1 MLTSSPTP
9 RAVCASA
16 VALVALIPFPR
27 AIGAPAGCIL
37 VRAYEF
43 DRGNVRVHDVG
54 MSYADAEP
62 VVINAGQ
69 VPNTMEYDLAIP
81 VTARYE
87 LLGKYAALQSR
98 PVDVFLDDQL
108 LVRGFQSVTGSWQA
122 STAKWEKQTEV
133 EIAEGKHTLKLV
145 CPGPCIPHIVAFRLD
160 SPVPLPE
167 GWRRKPKPIE
177 ANLHHTWSGKP
188 EPGKYDFAAYV
199 RADGFVDAPQDYNP
213 ILPFEPLPPP
223 APRAERI
230 LEYLLIGGGKY
241 EVEATIA
248 PDEWGEE
255 WEARLA
261 VKISDERTETD
272 VLPLSADR
280 VRKMLE
286 HSRRLIGEF
295 RRMTGGGLLSAEYG
309 EAGDMLRELERL
321 EAMGQEE
328 RAKWE
333 GLYDLYVRA
342 FRLKNQVAL
351 SNPLIDFDRL
361 LFARRLTYDT
371 SHIYTTYF
379 DGSHRYGEGGGLFT
393 LSPMRP
399 DGAASP
405 VVRELSNTAIYR
417 DPDLSWDGTR
427 VLFSYKPDQP
437 TPCRIYEVGIDG
449 SGLRQLTDS
458 DYDDVDPCYLPS
470 GKMMFVSTRCRRV
483 VLCHNAFTV
492 SVLHTM
498 NGDGSDV
505 RCVSAN
511 TVNEFT
517 PSVLADGRVAYTRW
531 EYVDKH
537 LGNNQSMWIVN
548 PDGGSPTHVAGEHW
562 GPITLWE
569 PRQVPG
575 SPRIVT
581 TLAPH
586 MPIAVGAI
594 ALVDPADSCAS
605 PAVYRNL
612 TPEIPPP
619 HHFGW
624 HRPQMGYYCD
634 PCPLSED
641 YFIVSYAYGPD
652 DRKPTGYGLYLLDR
666 WNNRDLIYR
675 DPDISCFEA
684 IPVKPRVKPPAIP
697 EAEPVDTDTGR
708 FCVIDVYQG
717 LAGIR
722 RGSAKY
728 LRVVQEIPKPVSAQC
743 SGYGLQYPVISNY
756 GHLALK
762 RLLGTVPVEEDGS
775 AYFEAPADAG
785 LYFSALDED
794 FMEIQRMRALTQVA
808 PGETISCIGCHEHRT
823 TAPPNTVPAAMR
835 RSPSRI
841 VPPPAGARAIDFVR
855 DVQPVLNRHCARCH
869 TGENPSGDLDLSPA
883 PTNLFNVAYENL
895 TGRGLVSFIDVRRSD
910 SLPLRPAEY
919 YGSHAS
925 KLAEVLRTSHRE
937 RVSLPAGDFR
947 ALVTWIDLNAPYYG
961 TYLYT
966 RPGTVGGRELLTP
979 AIRKRLEAVY
989 ERRCASCH
997 QKEVARVHRIDFADV
1012 RRSPALLGPLSKAEG
1027 GTEACGSPVFLDL
1040 DDPDAKE
1047 IADALAQLER
1057 EIADNPR
1064 VDMLSERPPILD
1076 PNCRYEYRP

>member
-1 MLTSSPTP
+1 MRVIAGRQAVWPSVLALLPLLALQ
-9 RAVCASA
+9 RADQ
-16 VALVALIPFPR
+16 P
-27 AIGAPAGCIL
+27 PAGSIV

-69 VPNTMEYDLAIP
+69 LPNTMEYDLAIP
-81 VTARYE
+81 VSATYE
-87 LLGKYAALQSR
+87 LFAKYAALQSR
-98 PVDVFLDDQL
+98 PVDIFLDDD
-108 LVRGFQSVTGSWQA
+108 LVARGFTSVTGSWQA
-122 STAKWEKQTEV
+122 STAKWEKQAEV
-133 EIAEGKHTLKLV
+133 EIGRGKHTIKLV

-160 SPVPLPE
+160 SPVPFPE
-167 GWRRKPKPIE
+167 GWRRKPRPIE

-199 RADGFVDAPQDYNP
+199 RPDGSVDAPQDYNP
-213 ILPFEPLPPP
+213 ILPYRPAPAP

-230 LEYLLIGGGKY
+230 LEYLLIGAGKY
-241 EVEATIA
+241 EVEATVR
-248 PDEWGEE
+248 PDEWGDE
-255 WEARLA
+255 WEAELSVA
-261 VKISDERTETD
+261 ITGERTEAE
-272 VLPLSADR
+272 VLALSPHRIAE
-280 VRKMLE
+280 MLS

-295 RRMTGGGLLSAEYG
+295 RRMIGDGLLAAES
-309 EAGDMLRELERL
+309 EQVAAMLDQLDRL
-321 EAMGQEE
+321 EAMEDGD

-333 GLYDLYVRA
+333 GLCDLYVRA
-342 FRLKNQVAL
+342 FRLKNRVAL

-361 LFARRLTYDT
+361 LFAKRLTYNT

-379 DGSHRYGEGGGLFT
+379 DGSRRYGEGGGLFT
-393 LSPMRP
+393 LSPVRP
-399 DGAASP
+399 EGAVSP
-405 VVRELSNTAIYR
+405 LVSELSDTAIYR
-417 DPDLSWDGTR
+417 DPDLSWDATR
-427 VLFSYKPDQP
+427 VLLSYKPDRP

-449 SGLRQLTDS
+449 SQLRQLTDS
-458 DYDDVDPCYLPS
+458 DYDDIDPCYLPN
-470 GKMMFVSTRCRRV
+470 GRIMFVSTRCRRV

-498 NGDGSDV
+498 EPDGSDV
-505 RCVSAN
+505 RCVSTN
-511 TVNEFT
+511 TVNDFT
-517 PSVLADGRVAYTRW
+517 PSVLSDGRVVYTRW

-548 PDGGSPTHVAGEHW
+548 PDGSSPAHVAGEHW

-575 SPRIVT
+575 SPKIVT

-586 MPIAVGAI
+586 MPIAVGPI
-594 ALVDPADSCAS
+594 ALVDPADTCAS
-605 PAVYRNL
+605 PAIYHSL

-624 HRPQMGYYCD
+624 HRPQMGYYCN
-634 PCPLSED
+634 PYPLSED

-652 DRKPTGYGLYLLDR
+652 DREPTGYGLYLLDR

-684 IPVKPRVKPPAIP
+684 IPVRPRPRPPIVP
-697 EAEPVDTDTGR
+697 KAEGAGEHTGR
-708 FCVIDVYQG
+708 FCLIDVYDG
-717 LAGIR
+717 LTGIQ
-722 RGSAKY
+722 RGSVKY
-728 LRVVQEIPKPVSAQC
+728 LRVVEEIPKPVAAQC

-756 GHLALK
+756 GHIALK
-762 RLLGTVPVEEDGS
+762 RLLGTVPVEDDGS
-775 AYFEAPADAG
+775 AYFEAPADAA
-785 LYFSALDED
+785 LYFSALDGD
-794 FMEIQRMRALTQVA
+794 LMEVQRMRSFTQIA

-823 TAPPNTVPAAMR
+823 TAPPNTVPRAMR
-835 RSPSRI
+835 RNPSPI
-841 VPPPAGARAIDFVR
+841 APPPGGVRAIDFVR
-855 DVQPVLNRHCARCH
+855 DVQPILDRHCARCH
-869 TGENPSGDLDLSPA
+869 TGQKPSGGLHLAPA

-895 TGRGLVSFIDVRRSD
+895 TGRGLVSYIDVRRSD
-910 SLPLRPAEY
+910 TLPLRPPKY

-925 KLAEVLRTSHRE
+925 KLIEVLRTSHSE
-937 RVSLPAGDFR
+937 RVSLSAADFR

-997 QKEVARVHRIDFADV
+997 QQDVARVQRVSFAAV
-1012 RRSPALLGPLSKAEG
+1012 EQSPALLAPLSKAAG
-1027 GTEACGSPVFLDL
+1027 GTEACGQAVFPDL
-1040 DDPDAKE
+1040 TDPDAKE
-1047 IADALAQLER
+1047 ITDALDQLGR
-1057 EIADNPR
+1057 EMRENPR
-1064 VDMLSERPPILD
+1064 MDMLPERPPLLD
-1076 PNCRYEYRP
+1076 PNCRYVYRP